1 MSKYKRLS
9 TNGWTGRFALI
20 TSILY
25 SIGMAKL
32 FLSLM
37 IAAIP
42 LVGAAS
48 VAEAVPVQASEAQLL
63 AQLQILINQIRLVV
77 DDLDRQ
83 VQEVVWAHRY
93 VGFISPVGEASTVVT
108 GSRVAPLAKLTLNA
122 ADKNLKLSRVTLTLD
137 APEDN
142 SQKGLSN
149 CQLWDGAKSLTT
161 GVNPVSSKR
170 DTGDVSFAFLNEFTL
185 AKGTS
190 KTLILA
196 CDVTK
201 DPQGPAVYTWR
212 LGTSSG
218 KKITL
223 IQSGSFVLEL
233 DLSTTVA
240 RSVSGGAQGEVAAVF
255 NFYAA
260 GEVVELK
267 TLALQIDG
275 NPKAVAAYELLDGNR
290 QIGGGA
296 LSGDTMFRAAL
307 SEPFEIPNGAYK
319 SLTVK
324 VNLKPLGARGL
335 VYVGDTVAINFNGN
349 QGNFNL
355 TYGIG
360 ASSGRGIV
368 PSIFA
373 DTDAPAMTLQ

>member
-1 MSKYKRLS
+1 
-9 TNGWTGRFALI
+9 
-20 TSILY
+20 
-25 SIGMAKL
+25 MAKL

-37 IAAIP
+37 LAAIP
-42 LVGAAS
+42 LAAAAS
-48 VAEAVPVQASEAQLL
+48 MAGVVSAQVSEAQIL
-63 AQLQILINQIRLVV
+63 AQLQILINQIRVVV

-83 VQEVVWAHRY
+83 VQEVVQAHRY
-93 VGFISPVGEASTVVT
+93 AWFVSPVGEASTVVT
-108 GSRVAPLAKLTLNA
+108 GSRAASLAKLTLNA
-122 ADKNLKLSRVTLTLD
+122 ADEDLKLTHVTLVLE

-161 GVNPVSSKR
+161 GVNPIPSKR
-170 DTGDVSFAFLNEFTL
+170 DTGDVSFLFLNEFIL
-185 AKGTS
+185 AKRTS

-201 DPQGPAVYTWR
+201 EPQGPAVYTWR

-233 DLSTTVA
+233 ASSTPAA
-240 RSVSGGAQGEVAAVF
+240 RGVSGGAQGEVATVF
-255 NFYAA
+255 DFYAA
-260 GEVVELK
+260 GEAIELN

-275 NPKAVAAYELLDGNR
+275 NPKAVAAYELWDGHK

-296 LSGDTMFRAAL
+296 LFGDIMFRVVL
-307 SEPFEIPNGAYK
+307 NEPFEIPNGAYR

-324 VNLKPLGARGL
+324 VNLKPLGAGGL
-335 VYVGDTVAINFNGN
+335 IYVGDTVAINFNGN

-373 DTDAPAMTLQ
+373 DTDAPAITLQ

>member
-1 MSKYKRLS
+1 MRGVVHSAS
-9 TNGWTGRFALI
+9 
-20 TSILY
+20 SMY
-25 SIGMAKL
+25 SIPMAKI

-37 IAAIP
+37 VAAMPLIAAAK
-42 LVGAAS
+42 V
-48 VAEAVPVQASEAQLL
+48 SEAQLF

-77 DDLDRQ
+77 DDLDRR
-83 VQEVVWAHRY
+83 VQEVVQAHRY
-93 VGFISPVGEASTVVT
+93 AGFVSPAGEASTVVT
-108 GSRVAPLAKLTLNA
+108 GSRAAPLAKLTLNA
-122 ADKNLKLSRVTLTLD
+122 ADEDLKLSRVTLTLE
-137 APEDN
+137 ASEDN
-142 SQKGLSN
+142 SQKGLSS

-161 GVNPVSSKR
+161 GVNPVPSKQ
-170 DTGDVSFAFLNEFTL
+170 DTGSVVFPFSNEFIL

-190 KTLILA
+190 KTLTVA
-196 CDVTK
+196 CDITK
-201 DPQGPAVYTWR
+201 EPQGSAVYTWR
-212 LGTSSG
+212 LGTSFG

-233 DLSTTVA
+233 DSTTPAA
-240 RSVSGGAQGEVAAVF
+240 RGVSGGAQGEVTTVF
-255 NFYAA
+255 DFYAA
-260 GEVVELK
+260 GEAVELK

-275 NPKAVAAYELLDGNR
+275 NPKAIAAYELWDGNR

-296 LSGDTMFRAAL
+296 LSGDTMFMAVL

-324 VNLKPLGARGL
+324 VNLKPLGVGGL
-335 VYVGDTVAINFNGN
+335 VHAGDTVAINFNGN

>member
-1 MSKYKRLS
+1 M
-9 TNGWTGRFALI
+9 GRFALMGCVANRVCI
-20 TSILY
+20 VY
-25 SIGMAKL
+25 SIYMAKL

-37 IAAIP
+37 VAAMP
-42 LVGAAS
+42 LVGAAN
-48 VAEAVPVQASEAQLL
+48 VAGAVPMQVSETQLL
-63 AQLQILINQIRLVV
+63 AELQILINQIRLVV
-77 DDLDRQ
+77 ADLDRQ
-83 VQEVVWAHRY
+83 VQKVVQAHRY
-93 VGFISPVGEASTVVT
+93 AGFISPVGEASTVVT
-108 GSRVAPLAKLTLNA
+108 GSRTASLARLVLNA
-122 ADKNLKLSRVTLTLD
+122 ADKDLKLVHVTLVLE

-161 GVNPVSSKR
+161 GVDPIPSKR
-170 DTGDVSFAFLNEFTL
+170 DTGDVSFVFLNEFTL
-185 AKGTS
+185 AKGTF

-233 DLSTTVA
+233 ASSTPAA
-240 RSVSGGAQGEVAAVF
+240 RGVRGGAQGEVATVF
-255 NFYAA
+255 DFYAA
-260 GEVVELK
+260 GEALELN

-275 NPKAVAAYELLDGNR
+275 NPKAVAAYELWDESR
-290 QIGGGA
+290 KIGEGA
-296 LSGDTMFRAAL
+296 LSGDTMFKAAF
-307 SEPFEIPNGAYK
+307 SAPFVIPNGAHR

-324 VNLKPLGARGL
+324 VNLKPLGAGGL
-335 VYVGDTVAINFNGN
+335 VHAGDTVAINFNGN

-360 ASSGRGIV
+360 TSSGRGIV
-368 PSIFA
+368 PSVFT